1 MSKFSPDNVLE
12 AVPRTKE
19 FISLEEFLAL
29 TDADR
34 SEFESVRIVPPKL
47 GRKGFGKMLVV
58 RKNPVYEIRKD

>member
-1 MSKFSPDNVLE
+1 MSKSPADAILE
-12 AVPRTKE
+12 AMPRTNE

-34 SEFESVRIVPPKL
+34 SEFETIRIVPPQL

-58 RKNPVYEIRKD
+58 RKHPIYEVREK